1 MVYNEQ
7 LVAKRIA
14 ELRRQKCLSQE
25 DLAEMVHISVTTLW
39 RLESGH
45 QQIMLERVV
54 KMVNIFGCTV
64 DDLVH
69 DFLDHPKANSIC
81 KHSGEGG
88 VVCQQYRKRN
98 WKITV
103 NYVRQEIMGVYS
115 PQIYRAIS
123 LLAVEI

>member
-7 LVAKRIA
+7 LVEKRIA

-25 DLAEMVHISVTTLW
+25 DLAEMMHISVTTLW
-39 RLESGH
+39 RFESGR

-69 DFLDHPKANSIC
+69 DFLDYPKPTEPDRFTTLLQTCNST
-81 KHSGEGG
+81 E
-88 VVCQQYRKRN
+88 QDFLYEAMAALLNAYRN
-98 WKITV
+98 HH
-103 NYVRQEIMGVYS
+103 Q
-115 PQIYRAIS
+115 
-123 LLAVEI
+123 

>member
-7 LVAKRIA
+7 LVAERIA

-39 RLESGH
+39 RLESVR

-69 DFLDHPKANSIC
+69 DFLDRPKPTEPDRFTTLLQTCNST
-81 KHSGEGG
+81 E
-88 VVCQQYRKRN
+88 QDFLYEAMAALLNAYRN
-98 WKITV
+98 HH
-103 NYVRQEIMGVYS
+103 Q
-115 PQIYRAIS
+115 
-123 LLAVEI
+123 

>member
-7 LVAKRIA
+7 LVAERIA

-25 DLAEMVHISVTTLW
+25 DLAEMAHISVTTLW
-39 RLESGH
+39 RLESGR

-69 DFLDHPKANSIC
+69 DFLDYPKPTEPDRFTTLLQTCNSTEQNFLYEAMAALLNAYRN
-81 KHSGEGG
+81 H
-88 VVCQQYRKRN
+88 QQ
-98 WKITV
+98 
-103 NYVRQEIMGVYS
+103 
-115 PQIYRAIS
+115 
-123 LLAVEI
+123 

>member
-14 ELRRQKCLSQE
+14 ELRRHKCLSQE
-25 DLAEMVHISVTTLW
+25 DLAEMMHISVTTLW

-69 DFLDHPKANSIC
+69 DFLDYPKPTEPDRFTTILQTCNST
-81 KHSGEGG
+81 E
-88 VVCQQYRKRN
+88 QDFLYEAMAALLNAYRN
-98 WKITV
+98 HH
-103 NYVRQEIMGVYS
+103 Q
-115 PQIYRAIS
+115 
-123 LLAVEI
+123 

>member
-39 RLESGH
+39 RLESGQ

-69 DFLDHPKANSIC
+69 DFLDYPKPTEPDRFTTLLQTCNSTEQDFLYEAMAALLNAYRN
-81 KHSGEGG
+81 H
-88 VVCQQYRKRN
+88 QQ
-98 WKITV
+98 
-103 NYVRQEIMGVYS
+103 
-115 PQIYRAIS
+115 
-123 LLAVEI
+123 